1 MEKPSRIQV
10 VRRAYELWEQAGKP
24 DGRDQ
29 EFYHEAERV
38 LENEPAKEIPEDI

>member
-1 MEKPSRIQV
+1 MAYPTDEQIRI
-10 VRRAYELWEQAGKP
+10 RAYELWEQAGKP

-38 LENEPAKEIPEDI
+38 LENEPAMEIPEDI

>member
-1 MEKPSRIQV
+1 MEKPSRIRV

-29 EFYHEAERV
+29 EFYHQAERE
-38 LENEPAKEIPEDI
+38 LEQEPAKEIPDDI

>member
-10 VRRAYELWEQAGKP
+10 VRRAYELSEQAGKP

-29 EFYHEAERV
+29 EFYHEAERE